1 MDSNWN
7 WVIIFSKVEGQA
19 YNHATLLKRDSGR
32 DAFCESCNFFQ
43 NSFFRI
49 EQLQVTV
56 AIFSQAAKNRDQCRS
71 FLSEAVTRGNLSTNK
86 AVVKNVT
93 IFRGKHRRQNLFSK
107 VAVLLKRDY
116 NIGVFKPATLLKMR
130 RLQHRCFPLNM
141 MKFLRTTVLKNI
153 SISVCL
159 CSLNVPKFIKTVTIF
174 LVHL

>member
-1 MDSNWN
+1 MLFVNLA
-7 WVIIFSKVEGQA
+7 I
-19 YNHATLLKRDSGR
+19 
-32 DAFCESCNFFQ
+32 
-43 NSFFRI
+43 FFRI
-49 EQLQVTV
+49 EHLQVTI

-93 IFRGKHRRQNLFSK
+93 IFRGKHRRQSLFNK

-141 MKFLRTTVLKNI
+141 MKFLRTTI
-153 SISVCL
+153 SISACL
-159 CSLNVPKFIKTVTIF
+159 CSLNVPKFLRTVTIF

>member
-7 WVIIFSKVEGQA
+7 WVIIFSKVEGLA
-19 YNHATLLKRDSGR
+19 HNHATLLKRDSGR

-43 NSFFRI
+43 NSFFI
-49 EQLQVTV
+49 EHLQVTV

-93 IFRGKHRRQNLFSK
+93 IFRGKHLCQSLFNK

-116 NIGVFKPATLLKMR
+116 NTGVFKPATLLKMR

-153 SISVCL
+153 SNSACL